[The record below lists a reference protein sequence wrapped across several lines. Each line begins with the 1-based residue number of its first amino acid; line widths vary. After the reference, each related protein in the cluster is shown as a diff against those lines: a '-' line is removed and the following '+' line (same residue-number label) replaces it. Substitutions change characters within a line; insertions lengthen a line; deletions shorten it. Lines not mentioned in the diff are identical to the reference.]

1 LIWKNSI
8 MQAVEFSVSG
18 VKDSII
24 QIPDEYA
31 RLLKGRKKIKIIILF
46 AEEEEEGDWDRLA
59 LQQFFEGYS
68 EEDSIYDKL

>member
-1 LIWKNSI
+1 

>member
-1 LIWKNSI
+1 

-46 AEEEEEGDWDRLA
+46 AEEEEGDWDRLA